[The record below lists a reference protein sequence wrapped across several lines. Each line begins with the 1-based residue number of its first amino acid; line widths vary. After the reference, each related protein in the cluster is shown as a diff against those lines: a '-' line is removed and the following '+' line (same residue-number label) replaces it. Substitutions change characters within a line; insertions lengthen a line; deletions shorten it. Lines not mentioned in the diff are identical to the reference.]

1 MHEVLVVSSAAK
13 IRDSVLEL
21 NDKLQDIT
29 YRIDQIHVDLY
40 YKGSLSK
47 SEFDSKLAAGEISD
61 NECYIVDG
69 STYVGG
75 ICIDHDDT
83 PCRLESD
90 SAYQTRQ
97 LRSYTCSH
105 CGGSIDANT
114 MHCLYCGVKYFFS

>member
-1 MHEVLVVSSAAK
+1 VSSATK

-21 NDKLQDIT
+21 NDKLQDIVS
-29 YRIDQIHVDLY
+29 RIDQLHVELY

-47 SEFDSKLAAGEISD
+47 SEFDSKLVTGEIAD
-61 NECYIVDG
+61 NECYSVDG
-69 STYVGG
+69 STYVGS
-75 ICIDHDDT
+75 ICIDPNDT

-114 MHCLYCGVKYFFS
+114 MHCLYCGVKYFFI

>member
-1 MHEVLVVSSAAK
+1 MSSATK

-21 NDKLQDIT
+21 NDKLQDIVS
-29 YRIDQIHVDLY
+29 RIDQIHVDLY

-47 SEFDSKLAAGEISD
+47 SEFDSKLSAGKIEDSD
-61 NECYIVDG
+61 CYLVDG
-69 STYVGG
+69 VTYIGNMR
-75 ICIDHDDT
+75 IDSDDT

-97 LRSYTCSH
+97 LRSYTCYH